1 MENFDEWKSATD
13 EGNVSEVLKQKVADF
28 KEQGGKE
35 RPLMIV
41 FYPENSG
48 TSSNVELDEFK
59 KWLTS
64 EYECCCI
71 QGHPLGQGNSRVI
84 IGDETNHETVR
95 IKDHP
100 ELLEEVFLPG
110 HLKDSTQ
117 FIVYHTYFGQI
128 KHEHLQYVLG
138 LWKKTSIPTLLL
150 INDYSYI
157 NELDSQEDL
166 SVFNTIHC
174 NKT

>member
-1 MENFDEWKSATD
+1 MEKLNEWVSATD
-13 EGNVSEVLKQKVADF
+13 EGNVNEGLKLTIADF
-28 KEQGGKE
+28 KKQGCKE

-48 TSSNVELDEFK
+48 ASSNVELDEFK

-84 IGDETNHETVR
+84 IGDETNHEIVR
-95 IKDHP
+95 IEDHP
-100 ELLEEVFLPG
+100 ELMEEVFLPG
-110 HLKDSTQ
+110 HLRNSTQ
-117 FIVYHTYFGQI
+117 FIVYHTYFGQL

-166 SVFNTIHC
+166 SVFNMIHY
-174 NKT
+174 NKP